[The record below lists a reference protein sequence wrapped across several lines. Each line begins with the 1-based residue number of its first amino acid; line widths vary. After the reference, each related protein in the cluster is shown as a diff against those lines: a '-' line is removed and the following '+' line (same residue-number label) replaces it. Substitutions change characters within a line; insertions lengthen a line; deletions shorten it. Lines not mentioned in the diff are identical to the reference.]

1 VAIRILAGGS
11 VTGHRWA
18 HRTGRTPI
26 AAACV
31 YLGHCRGHEG
41 ASLRRVAHYGD
52 AEIHSDACSEAGPAF
67 ASWTK
72 PTSGG
77 GHPVIPWPQGT
88 PWPRS
93 QHAAINPPISTFAS
107 LTAASASNTRRTL
120 P

>member
-11 VTGHRWA
+11 VTGTDGLTGQDA
-18 HRTGRTPI
+18 HP
-26 AAACV
+26 
-31 YLGHCRGHEG
+31 
-41 ASLRRVAHYGD
+41 SPLRAFILVIVEAMRAHLYGD